1 MALFFL
7 LISFFF
13 ALWGAYEFFGTY
25 FTQDDPR
32 IIYAAALNGL
42 AIAVIPYLVGK
53 SLSEMVAIRQRHLM
67 LEQTNLQQQIM
78 LEAMQEAA
86 KEYEAE
92 NRDATPVA
100 APAAPSVTPP
110 PAPPVPQNPTN

>member
-13 ALWGAYEFFGTY
+13 TLFGCYIFFEAFFVEENASKQMVG
-25 FTQDDPR
+25 
-32 IIYAAALNGL
+32 IMGGIGM
-42 AIAVIPYLVGK
+42 AVVPYLVGK

-78 LEAMQEAA
+78 LEAMEEAA
-86 KEYEAE
+86 KEYQAE
-92 NRDATPVA
+92 NNGESPI
-100 APAAPSVTPP
+100 PAAPT
-110 PAPPVPQNPTN
+110 APPVPPKAAQ

>member
-13 ALWGAYEFFGTY
+13 ALFGCWVFFDAYFFEEK
-25 FTQDDPR
+25 
-32 IIYAAALNGL
+32 AADQMVG
-42 AIAVIPYLVGK
+42 IMSGIGMAVLPYLVGK

-78 LEAMQEAA
+78 LEAMEEAA

-92 NRDATPVA
+92 NEEPSR
-100 APAAPSVTPP
+100 PAAPPP
-110 PAPPVPQNPTN
+110 PTNTPS